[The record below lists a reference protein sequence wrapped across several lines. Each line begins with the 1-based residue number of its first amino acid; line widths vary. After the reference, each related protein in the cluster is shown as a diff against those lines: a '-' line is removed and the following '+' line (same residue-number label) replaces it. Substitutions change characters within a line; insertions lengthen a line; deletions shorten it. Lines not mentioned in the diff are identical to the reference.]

1 MDNSSQNKPKKLYR
15 SQSDRMIAGVC
26 GGIAAYLGVDSSVVR
41 LLWVFITLVGGSG
54 ILVYIILWIV
64 VPDESRLRA
73 TGQL

>member
-26 GGIAAYLGVDSSVVR
+26 GGIATYLGVDSSIVR

>member
-26 GGIAAYLGVDSSVVR
+26 GGIAAYLGVDSSIVR